1 MSKIRITRLEL
12 IKFGKFADYSINISD
27 GMNVIYGDNEAG
39 KSTIQLFI
47 KFMLFG
53 IPSRGG
59 KRDKIKD
66 REKIIPWQDNK
77 AAGKLFLIKDGRE
90 IEIYREF
97 RKRPSGDIVKV
108 TDRNT
113 GENYFNKEIKS
124 EDVGLLLLGMSRQMF
139 ERTVWVTQSS
149 ICMQGSDDEI
159 TARLIN
165 LLESGSTSDVSIKSA
180 VSGIET
186 KIAGLKAKDGRSA
199 PGEIDLLNR
208 ERIELNKTLSEQR
221 AFERKR
227 NVVNQE
233 INSLTQRKLKLDD
246 EIKHFEAVEKSERA
260 KEKILRI
267 DKIDSCLQKE
277 MQIANTRQFQLF
289 KHNAVPEKVE
299 SLRLDSEHIDELE
312 VKAYQTQQELLAE
325 QNCFAAEEKKRKRLI
340 YYLIGAAVL
349 AVILAVLGFV
359 SGVGKNIFY
368 WITAGAVVL
377 FLIAA
382 GIIFG
387 CIIHNNIVKLKES
400 LISVGN
406 ELSLIRKEISETEKR
421 FSESLSILECDTLND
436 FNEKFRLYSEDK
448 AKINMVRELYE
459 ELLGGDVYQELKIEA
474 DNQRKFII
482 ESNNTET
489 DNIEQKLDSLIKE
502 KDEISGRILELKQ
515 LKLDGGLEIPLSDIE
530 NNIKLVDEQITE
542 KEDEYSAYQAA
553 KEGLSQAYAKIKSD
567 YTPLLNAE
575 TERILTRLTG
585 GQHDSIKVAEDFSL
599 SLKETDKNIDLK
611 QAEFFSTGTYNQIY
625 LALRLAIIRLTLSAS
640 DSVIF
645 LDDVLTTFDDGRSR
659 DTLEVIREICVKDGY
674 QCLLFTCHHRDM
686 ESIKKYPDINIME
699 VIL

>member
-12 IKFGKFADYSINISD
+12 IKFGKFADYSIDISD

-59 KRDKIKD
+59 KREKIKD

-124 EDVGLLLLGMSRQMF
+124 EDVGVLLLGMSRQMF

-221 AFERKR
+221 ASERKR
-227 NVVNQE
+227 NEVNQE
-233 INSLTQRKLKLDD
+233 INLLTQRKLKIDD
-246 EIKHFEAVEKSERA
+246 EIKHLEAVEKSERA
-260 KEKILRI
+260 KEKILRVDRI
-267 DKIDSCLQKE
+267 DGCVQKE

-289 KHNAVPEKVE
+289 KHNAVPERVE
-299 SLRLDSEHIDELE
+299 SLRSDSEHIDELE

-325 QNCFAAEEKKRKRLI
+325 QNCFAAEKKKRKRLL
-340 YYLIGAAVL
+340 YFLIGAAGL
-349 AVILAVLGFV
+349 AVILAALGFV
-359 SGVGKNIFY
+359 FGVGKNIFY

-382 GIIFG
+382 
-387 CIIHNNIVKLKES
+387 
-400 LISVGN
+400 
-406 ELSLIRKEISETEKR
+406 
-421 FSESLSILECDTLND
+421 
-436 FNEKFRLYSEDK
+436 
-448 AKINMVRELYE
+448 
-459 ELLGGDVYQELKIEA
+459 
-474 DNQRKFII
+474 
-482 ESNNTET
+482 
-489 DNIEQKLDSLIKE
+489 
-502 KDEISGRILELKQ
+502 
-515 LKLDGGLEIPLSDIE
+515 
-530 NNIKLVDEQITE
+530 
-542 KEDEYSAYQAA
+542 
-553 KEGLSQAYAKIKSD
+553 
-567 YTPLLNAE
+567 
-575 TERILTRLTG
+575 
-585 GQHDSIKVAEDFSL
+585 
-599 SLKETDKNIDLK
+599 
-611 QAEFFSTGTYNQIY
+611 
-625 LALRLAIIRLTLSAS
+625 
-640 DSVIF
+640 
-645 LDDVLTTFDDGRSR
+645 
-659 DTLEVIREICVKDGY
+659 
-674 QCLLFTCHHRDM
+674 
-686 ESIKKYPDINIME
+686 
-699 VIL
+699 